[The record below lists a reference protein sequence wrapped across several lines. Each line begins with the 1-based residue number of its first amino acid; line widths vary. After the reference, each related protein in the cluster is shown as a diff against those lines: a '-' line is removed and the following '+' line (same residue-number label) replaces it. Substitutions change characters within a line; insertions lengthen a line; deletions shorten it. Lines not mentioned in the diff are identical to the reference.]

1 MVPPASPSTFP
12 LGAGVTIDDLT
23 ADPYPVLANL
33 RANEPV
39 SWVPA
44 LDAWFI
50 TRRDLAIIAMRDA
63 ETFTVDDPRFT
74 TAAILGDSMLNK
86 DGAEHQRH
94 RSPFTSAFRVPVLR
108 EKFDDFLAAQSNS
121 LIESFAE
128 RGEAELRTELAGPL
142 AVNTITE
149 FLGLQDV
156 TAEEV
161 LSWYTRIAEA
171 IVDLTL
177 GGDVSDAN
185 RLAVDE
191 VYRRVSQSLA
201 TSDDSLLHD
210 IRDQA
215 LLRPEEVTPAAVVI
229 MFGAIETAE
238 GMTANALWH
247 LLSHPEALAR
257 VRADRTLVGAV
268 VEESLRMEPAAAVV
282 DRYTTTDVE
291 IGGVTIPAGDL
302 VTISLLGAN
311 RDPENFEQPDDF
323 NIDRTN
329 SRQHVTFVQGP
340 HGCLGLH
347 LTRMETHAAINALL
361 DRFDNIDLDESQ
373 TDAPSGLIFRKPA
386 RLTVSFS

>member
-108 EKFDDFLAAQSNS
+108 EKFDDFLAAQSNN
-121 LIESFAE
+121 LIDSFAK

-282 DRYTTTDVE
+282 DRYTTTDVD

-311 RDPENFEQPDDF
+311 RDPETFEQPDDCLLYTSPSPR
-323 NIDRTN
+323 DATL
-329 SRQHVTFVQGP
+329 SR
-340 HGCLGLH
+340 
-347 LTRMETHAAINALL
+347 M
-361 DRFDNIDLDESQ
+361 
-373 TDAPSGLIFRKPA
+373 PSSA
-386 RLTVSFS
+386 